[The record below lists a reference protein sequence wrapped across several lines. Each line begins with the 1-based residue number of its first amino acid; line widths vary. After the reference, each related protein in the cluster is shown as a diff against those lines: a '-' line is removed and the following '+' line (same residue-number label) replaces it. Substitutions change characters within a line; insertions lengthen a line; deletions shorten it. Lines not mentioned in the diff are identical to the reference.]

1 MCFYLSFVLSN
12 RVSQDTAKKLYS
24 NLLKFENPVGQIVH
38 LLMVQTKAEQCE
50 SNLPDNYD
58 VISPDFINP
67 VYLDSTNG
75 FPSLN
80 S

>member
-1 MCFYLSFVLSN
+1 MFTMYPNLAFQQNPC
-12 RVSQDTAKKLYS
+12 RVDSLFSYKS
-24 NLLKFENPVGQIVH
+24 
-38 LLMVQTKAEQCE
+38 MVQTKAEQCE

-67 VYLDSTNG
+67 VYLDSTNE